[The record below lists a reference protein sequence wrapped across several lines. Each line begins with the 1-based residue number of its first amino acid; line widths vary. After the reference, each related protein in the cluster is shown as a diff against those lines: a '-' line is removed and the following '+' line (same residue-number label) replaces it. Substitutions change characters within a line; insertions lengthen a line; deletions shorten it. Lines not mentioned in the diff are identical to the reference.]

1 VNIKIYLDNLRR
13 SIKMNTIKRLITSYT
28 TPKNRKALFIILTL
42 IGLAAAGGAPGA
54 SSGIGGGIDV
64 NSFFAG
70 F

>member
-1 VNIKIYLDNLRR
+1 MNRIKSLLTY
-13 SIKMNTIKRLITSYT
+13 YA
-28 TPKNRKALFIILTL
+28 TPKNRKALLIILTL
-42 IGLAAAGGAPGA
+42 IGLAVAGGAPGA